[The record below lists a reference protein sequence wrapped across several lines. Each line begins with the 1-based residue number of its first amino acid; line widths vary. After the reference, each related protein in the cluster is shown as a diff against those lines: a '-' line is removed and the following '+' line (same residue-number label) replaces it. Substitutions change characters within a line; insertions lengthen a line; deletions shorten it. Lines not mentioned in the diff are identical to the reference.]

1 MKTQKVKIWLLAGL
15 LAVVAAAIGS
25 GHASAATQAVCP
37 SGCTFTQIAPAL
49 AAAKNGDTISISA
62 GTYNGGL
69 TIDKSV
75 KLVGAGSGRTMIS
88 GGGPVL
94 TIGTFG
100 ASSEPTVTIDGVTIT
115 GGVTRSS
122 PESTPFT
129 GHEGVFA
136 AGGGV
141 EIPPNADF
149 TGGATVTIANSAITG
164 NRVAPT
170 DTVGPRPEQLPFWPI
185 CPTGPCPF
193 AGAFGGGVDNWGTLT
208 LTNSTVSNNSVGTA
222 AGLSDVASDAEGGG
236 IHSTIGAL
244 TINNSAISGNR
255 ASASAPN
262 GRFADSGALFLA
274 GGTLTMS
281 NSSVTNNSATLAAAF
296 PSSVDVG
303 VHAGA
308 IHFSQNAQ
316 AATVSNTTISG
327 NAATMTNSVG
337 DSFADSAGL
346 HTDIDVSVNNHLV
359 TLSNDVIANNHV
371 TSTAVDGSSG
381 NADGSSGAGEISGTM
396 INIRLSGNTVD
407 VFSAGGVASG
417 EGGASVF
424 DGGMITNGV
433 VDDNHVHVSSP
444 HGSVSVRGGGIDVA
458 VGLTLR
464 NTPVTGNTVFASG
477 GSGSALGGGIF
488 DVAFPDGPD
497 GPPGGPLVLQNSNIT
512 GNVLTGSASITL
524 NGGGLYIQSE
534 PLTMT
539 NSVITENTPDE
550 CFGC

>member
-1 MKTQKVKIWLLAGL
+1 MKTQKVKIWLLAGP
-15 LAVVAAAIGS
+15 LAAVAAATGS

-49 AAAKNGDTISISA
+49 AAANNGDTISISA
-62 GTYNGGL
+62 GTYDGGL

-75 KLVGAGSGRTMIS
+75 KLAGAGPGRTTIS

-100 ASSEPTVTIDGVTIT
+100 ASSQPTVTIDDVTIT

-122 PESTPFT
+122 PMSTAFT

-141 EIPPNADF
+141 EIPPGADF
-149 TGGATVTIANSAITG
+149 AVGATVTMTNTVVTG

-222 AGLSDVASDAEGGG
+222 AGLSDVASDAEGAG

-262 GRFADSGALFLA
+262 GRFADSGALFLD

-281 NSSVTNNSATLAAAF
+281 NSSVTNNSATLTAAF
-296 PSSVDVG
+296 PSSVDMG

-316 AATVSNTTISG
+316 AATVSNTTIAG

-337 DSFADSAGL
+337 SSFADSAGL

-371 TSTAVDGSSG
+371 TSTTVGGSSG
-381 NADGSSGAGEISGTM
+381 NADGSAGAGEISGTLS
-396 INIRLSGNTVD
+396 NIRLTDNTVD
-407 VFSAGGVASG
+407 VRSATGSASG

-424 DGGMITNGV
+424 DGGSFKNSLIG
-433 VDDNHVHVSSP
+433 DNRVHVSAP
-444 HGSVSVRGGGIDVA
+444 GGSATVQGGGIFVA
-458 VGLTLR
+458 VSLTLR
-464 NTPVTGNTVFASG
+464 NSTVNGNTGDASG
-477 GSGSALGGGIF
+477 ASGSAKGGGIF
-488 DVAFPDGPD
+488 DVAFPFGPD
-497 GPPGGPLVLQNSNIT
+497 GPPGGPLVLQNSNVT
-512 GNVLTGSASITL
+512 GNLLSGSAGIAL
-524 NGGGLYIQSE
+524 KGGGLYIQSE
-534 PLTMT
+534 PLTTT
-539 NSVITENTPDE
+539 NSVITENIPDE